1 MGQIIFTKLS
11 QSKADYF
18 KHMIQEIDLTK
29 ENLNVNG
36 CFRLIMETII
46 RPFTELERKP
56 YCRALDEKI
65 ERAFLA
71 SNVVQVACDCSDNF
85 LQENLLKEYDK
96 KLKQYDNK
104 FNSRFN

>member
-1 MGQIIFTKLS
+1 MGQTIFIKLS
-11 QSKADYF
+11 QSKAVYF

-29 ENLNVNG
+29 ENLNGDG
-36 CFRLIMETII
+36 CFRLIMETIT

-56 YCRALDEKI
+56 WRRQLEPKI

-96 KLKQYDNK
+96 KLKQYGE
-104 FNSRFN
+104 